1 MADLVEV
8 KEVVAGP
15 KWSAVT
21 FGEALLSRTVL
32 CRAGAC
38 FLAMMPF
45 TKLAALA
52 AAADGPDK
60 ALTMTRIADEL
71 GSMSL
76 DALEHHGGAYILLRP
91 GEGAMLP
98 AGWIYM
104 QCGLG
109 YMQATRAFYKEH
121 QLAYDCGMSFFVAR
135 QVQRAVS
142 RSAAVC
148 LGKCVCVYMCV
159 CVGGGGLPF
168 LVWCPCVCL
177 SFCLFANLGIH
188 VISKAN
194 IDTGKFEAHSEGV

>member
-1 MADLVEV
+1 MGFCLACLFDCCDITENFLRVADGTLGKAMADLVEV

-148 LGKCVCVYMCV
+148 LGRCVCVCIYV
-159 CVGGGGLPF
+159 CV
-168 LVWCPCVCL
+168 
-177 SFCLFANLGIH
+177 
-188 VISKAN
+188 
-194 IDTGKFEAHSEGV
+194 